1 MKKTK
6 AILVGFS
13 LCLFFFTASLSFA
26 QCGKHN
32 KDSQSKNV
40 QQSNQDKNT
49 KLTPGIDE
57 ASFKVFGNC
66 GMCKRRIE
74 KEAIATDGVKSA
86 DWDIETKILTISYD
100 SDKNKLEDVHKN
112 ISKEGHDTEKVR
124 ADDDIYEALPGCC
137 QYERLKKE

>member
-49 KLTPGIDE
+49 KLTLGKYE

-66 GMCKRRIE
+66 GMCKSRIE
-74 KEAIATDGVKSA
+74 KAAKTIDWVKSA
-86 DWDIETKILTISYD
+86 DWNGKTKMLTISYEPE
-100 SDKNKLEDVHKN
+100 KTILEDVHKN
-112 ISKEGHDTEKVR
+112 IAKEGHDTEKVR